1 MTKKELSVQ
10 EVAELLGLFSEVF
23 VYISELKR
31 KKKLAENIQYPK
43 LPSILTE
50 SIILHLLRQH
60 IILPDLSNFQFKFG
74 GNIADIIGSNKE
86 NDIKIEVKGTV
97 NSFQYFGPKD
107 INADYLIWIYLG
119 ETDFSKNRGKI
130 RIYIL
135 KPRGLFKD
143 SVKITIKTFLKDYG
157 DKIETLELNLQDV
170 LSGKFSNIS

>member
-23 VYISELKR
+23 VYISKLKR

-86 NDIKIEVKGTV
+86 KDIKIEVKGTV
-97 NSFQYFGPKD
+97 NSFKYFGPKD
-107 INADYLIWIYLG
+107 INADYLICIYLG
-119 ETDFSKNRGKI
+119 
-130 RIYIL
+130 
-135 KPRGLFKD
+135 
-143 SVKITIKTFLKDYG
+143 
-157 DKIETLELNLQDV
+157 
-170 LSGKFSNIS
+170 